1 MERIGRRYR
10 TGRAA
15 KDYDA
20 IVIGSGMGG
29 LACAALLSKLGR
41 KVCVLEQHYTAGGF
55 THSYER
61 EGYEWDVGVHYIGET
76 HKPHGQFRRMF
87 DVVTDG
93 QLKWA
98 PMDPCYDRIIIG
110 GRHYDFIAGKE
121 NFAAELKKHFPA
133 ESQAIDRYL
142 ELVYKVARSVPRFF
156 AGQALP
162 PGVARAYASVRERL
176 VPDQT
181 LQTTREVLES
191 LTQNQE
197 LIGVL
202 TGQWGDYGLPPAE
215 ASFIM
220 HATLVKHY
228 LGGGNYPVGGSWKI
242 AATILPVIRAG
253 GGEVFTYAKVKE
265 ILIEKGRAIGVVMD
279 NGDTLRAARVISSVG
294 ARLTFGQLLPAAQR
308 AEHGYEEKLSKV
320 RPSAATLTLFLG
332 FKGSAA
338 ALALPKTNLWIYP
351 TPHHE
356 ANVAGFRNNPE
367 AEFPL
372 VYISFPSAK
381 DPEWDSHY
389 PNKSTVQVITMAP
402 YEWFERWRGSTWQQR
417 GGDYEDFKARLTGRL
432 LAVLYQHMPQLE
444 GRLDFGELATPLS
457 TEWFHLYDRGEIYGL
472 DHDSQRF
479 RQAWLHPVTKVKGL
493 YLTGQDVVTAGVGGA
508 LMGGVLT
515 TAALLGLRES
525 RKLWKLFGEWK
536 PPVAPQPEPEPA

>member
-10 TGRAA
+10 TNRAA

-29 LACAALLSKLGR
+29 LTCAALLSKLGR

-61 EGYEWDVGVHYIGET
+61 NGYEWDVGVHYIGET
-76 HKPHGQFRRMF
+76 HKPHSQMRRLF
-87 DVVTDG
+87 DVITDG
-93 QLKWA
+93 ALQWA

-110 GRHYDFIAGKE
+110 GRSYDLVAGTD

-133 ESQAIDRYL
+133 EAGAIDAYVA
-142 ELVYKVARSVPRFF
+142 LVRKVARAVPKFF
-156 AGQALP
+156 AGQAMPATL
-162 PGVARAYASVRERL
+162 GKAYAAAVCDRL
-176 VPDQT
+176 VPAEM
-181 LQTTREVLES
+181 LKSTREVLES

-202 TGQWGDYGLPPAE
+202 TGQWGDYGLPPAQ
-215 ASFIM
+215 ASFLM
-220 HATLVKHY
+220 HAVLVKHY
-228 LGGGNYPVGGSWKI
+228 LAGGNYPVGGSWKI
-242 AATILPVIRAG
+242 AATIAPVIRAA
-253 GGEVFTYAKVKE
+253 GGEVFTYAKVRE
-265 ILIEKGRAIGVVMD
+265 ILVEDGRACGVVME
-279 NGDTLRAARVISSVG
+279 NGDPLRAPQVISSVG
-294 ARLTFGQLLPAAQR
+294 ARLTFGQLLPPAQR
-308 AEHGYEEKLSKV
+308 EAHGYAEKLTKV
-320 RPSAATLTLFLG
+320 KASGATLTLFLG

-338 ALALPKTNLWIYP
+338 ELKLPKTNLWIYP
-351 TPHHE
+351 GPGHE
-356 ANVAGFRNNPE
+356 ANVEAFRNNPD

-381 DPEWDSHY
+381 DPEWDRHY
-389 PNKSTVQVITMAP
+389 AGKSTVQVITMAP

-417 GGDYEDFKARLTGRL
+417 GGDYEDFKSRLTERL

-472 DHDSQRF
+472 DHDPARFQQR
-479 RQAWLHPVTKVKGL
+479 WLHPATPVKNL

-508 LMGGVLT
+508 LMGGVMT
-515 TAALLGLRES
+515 TSALLGLES
-525 RKLWKLFGEWK
+525 RKLWKMIGDWK
-536 PPVAPQPEPEPA
+536 APEAVPEPVPA